1 MRKISLFKRAEA
13 DRKANTA
20 PLHDTVELD
29 MAELDHV
36 AGCGGKAGAST
47 NPVDD

>member
-20 PLHDTVELD
+20 PLHDTAELD
-29 MAELDHV
+29 MAELDKV
-36 AGCGGKAGAST
+36 AGSGGGVGI
-47 NPVDD
+47 NPSLLDR

>member
-20 PLHDTVELD
+20 PLHDTAELD

-36 AGCGGKAGAST
+36 AGGGGKTGAST